1 MESIEGQAQNAVEA
15 LFNLTVC
22 IREQMKNIKTNVL
35 FDLKKYYSHA
45 WEKYVS
51 FKHEVIYDSVVR
63 NMKRGISE
71 GFFREDINPD
81 ILARLR
87 IGEIEL
93 SFNQEYFP
101 EDKFTLVEV
110 HEQLFEHFTYG
121 ILSEEGFKLLE
132 TYKQKVL

>member
-1 MESIEGQAQNAVEA
+1 M
-15 LFNLTVC
+15 
-22 IREQMKNIKTNVL
+22 
-35 FDLKKYYSHA
+35 
-45 WEKYVS
+45 S
-51 FKHEVIYDSVVR
+51 FKHDVIYDSVVR

-71 GFFREDINPD
+71 GVFREDINPD

-121 ILSEEGFKLLE
+121 ILSEKGFRLLE
-132 TYKQKVL
+132 TYKQKVS